1 MKFFK
6 LYLILFICLA
16 SSVKADLN
24 KNLIKKLQN
33 GGKLIFIRHAYAPGA
48 GDPKNFNINYC
59 NTQRNLSDTGKKQ
72 AKNIGNFFLK
82 NNISIEKIY
91 SSEWCRCKDT
101 ALIAFKKFETQKF
114 LNSFFSSKF
123 THNKDIQMKNF
134 KNFIKN
140 WDRKQNLVFVT
151 HYVIISEIL
160 NYASLSGEIII
171 SNKDFKVID
180 TLKVAY

>member
-1 MKFFK
+1 MQHT
-6 LYLILFICLA
+6 
-16 SSVKADLN
+16 
-24 KNLIKKLQN
+24 KK
-33 GGKLIFIRHAYAPGA
+33 P
-48 GDPKNFNINYC
+48 
-59 NTQRNLSDTGKKQ
+59 SDTGKKQ

>member
-1 MKFFK
+1 
-6 LYLILFICLA
+6 
-16 SSVKADLN
+16 
-24 KNLIKKLQN
+24 
-33 GGKLIFIRHAYAPGA
+33 
-48 GDPKNFNINYC
+48 
-59 NTQRNLSDTGKKQ
+59 
-72 AKNIGNFFLK
+72 
-82 NNISIEKIY
+82 
-91 SSEWCRCKDT
+91 
-101 ALIAFKKFETQKF
+101 
-114 LNSFFSSKF
+114 
-123 THNKDIQMKNF
+123 MKNF